1 MVDTAFDRAERG
13 LGSTDLSVADIV
25 AKTRGNP
32 NEIMKLVMA
41 GQINLTQGL
50 LAKRL
55 SDSVVAEQQKAAAPT
70 TTVLQDSFPQLAP
83 AMGGLQPPAAPMAPA
98 APQGMGPVAPQMQA
112 PQGMVE
118 GGLAQLDFAAPDYA
132 GGGIVAFAAGDPV
145 PAPEE
150 EDEEEMLYG
159 LPASYFEAPTL
170 DLAGAR
176 QEVTG
181 LLPQTNT
188 ALEAFRARLGEEEDP
203 AKARERAEL
212 GALFQSIGNVRPGM
226 NPLEALA
233 QGFATSG
240 ASMQAAEERGREQEL
255 QRLEGL
261 MNLENAQNQRE
272 RDLYNISIQL
282 AEARRS
288 GADAAVVRRLEA
300 AQAHIER
307 EYKAAEAEKDRRFEA
322 RENALDR
329 GSRLQ
334 EARIGASGG
343 GGGGGGGPTTRP
355 LTPSAASQLLSPA
368 RTAMNEALANVTR
381 LANNGEYAAAEAARR
396 EYETARQT
404 YNAAAAAIPDVP
416 QANRRSLTTIN
427 IIPSRLQGYT
437 EFLNRRRENLV
448 QGRQNTVQR
457 RSSSSGGSNRPAGVS
472 AAEWNAMTPEERE
485 LF

>member
-32 NEIMKLVMA
+32 NEIMKLVMG

-55 SDSVVAEQQKAAAPT
+55 SDSVVAEQQKAAMPQS
-70 TTVLQDSFPQLAP
+70 TVLQDQFPQLAQ
-83 AMGGLQPPAAPMAPA
+83 AMGGLQPPVAPMAPP
-98 APQGMGPVAPQMQA
+98 APQGLGPVAPQMQA
-112 PQGMVE
+112 PQGMAE

-132 GGGIVAFAAGDPV
+132 GGGIVAFAAGSPV

-150 EDEEEMLYG
+150 EEEEEMLYG
-159 LPASYFEAPTL
+159 LPASLFEAPEL

-181 LLPQTNT
+181 LLPQAST

-240 ASMQAAEERGREQEL
+240 ASMQAAEERGREREL

-272 RDLYNISIQL
+272 RDLYTISVQL

-300 AQAHIER
+300 AREKIKR
-307 EYKAAEAEKDRRFEA
+307 EYEAAEAEKDRQADMA
-322 RENALDR
+322 RTLVQERGATSRALI
-329 GSRLQ
+329 GSR
-334 EARIGASGG
+334 GG
-343 GGGGGGGPTTRP
+343 GGGGGGGGDGGFSLRPTA
-355 LTPSAASQLLSPA
+355 LTEVKNDARRRMEDSRERFRVAVQGGMTNDADIALEDYRAAEREYSAASQALTGQAVGQATLGNVLGLTRRPSELPENDPA
-368 RTAMNEALANVTR
+368 RNYIFNW
-381 LANNGEYAAAEAARR
+381 AER
-396 EYETARQT
+396 
-404 YNAAAAAIPDVP
+404 
-416 QANRRSLTTIN
+416 NR
-427 IIPSRLQGYT
+427 
-437 EFLNRRRENLV
+437 
-448 QGRQNTVQR
+448 GRMVFR
-457 RSSSSGGSNRPAGVS
+457 DGGGSFRVLGT
-472 AAEWNAMTPEERE
+472 E
-485 LF
+485 